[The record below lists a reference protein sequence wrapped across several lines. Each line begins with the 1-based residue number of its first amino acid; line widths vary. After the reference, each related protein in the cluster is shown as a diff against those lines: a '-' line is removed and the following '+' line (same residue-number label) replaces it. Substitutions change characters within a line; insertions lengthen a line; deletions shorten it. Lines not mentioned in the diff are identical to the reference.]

1 MKGNSMNVH
10 ATPSS
15 TTDPVARLYAG
26 VSEANNFAIME
37 KLRASFLKGPRDA
50 SLADHMDKLI
60 ANAVQREDTE
70 LPPSF
75 ENRSRGSGL
84 VLIGPT
90 GVGKSK
96 SLERYFKK
104 HPVLH
109 GYEDPASPSPLVS
122 VEVPSPC
129 TSVQLARALLRAT
142 GYTLERDMTAHR
154 LWEKAFDRVQQMR
167 KFIVHF
173 DEMQHVVHNMPERDL
188 QQMADTLKNAMY
200 ARRITL
206 VLSGVATLE
215 PFIQYDP
222 QLFRRLTIVPFKGIT
237 PDKHNEIRKMIV
249 TYVAAAGLKAIDK
262 SDIDTDDFI
271 SRLSHAALNAYG
283 YSIVLTHLAIENAL
297 QCGHDQ
303 LALSHFSAIYIAK
316 TGFTADRN
324 PFKADDWYKIDCS
337 KMFEKPEELPMV
349 SPTSR
354 KRRGKK

>member
-1 MKGNSMNVH
+1 MNVH

-15 TTDPVARLYAG
+15 SSVTDPVALLYAG

-50 SLADHMDKLI
+50 NLADHMDKLI

-75 ENRSRGSGL
+75 ENRSRGGGL

-104 HPVLH
+104 HPVLR
-109 GYEDPASPSPLVS
+109 GYEDPASSSPLVS

-154 LWEKAFDRVQQMR
+154 LWEKAFDRVRKMR

-173 DEMQHVVHNMPERDL
+173 DEMQHVVHNMPEKDL
-188 QQMADTLKNAMY
+188 QQMADRRREHVVVALVVLVMLGKTAQS
-200 ARRITL
+200 ARDVVRDGWL
-206 VLSGVATLE
+206 LG
-215 PFIQYDP
+215 
-222 QLFRRLTIVPFKGIT
+222 
-237 PDKHNEIRKMIV
+237 
-249 TYVAAAGLKAIDK
+249 
-262 SDIDTDDFI
+262 DDQSF
-271 SRLSHAALNAYG
+271 
-283 YSIVLTHLAIENAL
+283 
-297 QCGHDQ
+297 GHDW
-303 LALSHFSAIYIAK
+303 LLVGVS
-316 TGFTADRN
+316 GWRPGAD
-324 PFKADDWYKIDCS
+324 A
-337 KMFEKPEELPMV
+337 V
-349 SPTSR
+349 
-354 KRRGKK
+354 